1 MDRGKAAERIAILR
15 QLIEEHNYY
24 YHVLDDPKVTD
35 AEYDQWMKEL
45 THLEG
50 TFPDLVTPDSP
61 TMKVGGE
68 PLPFFEKVEHTV
80 PMLSLSNAFNEQ
92 ELREFDQRVKRL
104 ANVEQVPYVCELKID
119 GLAVSLRYEEGRFI
133 RGATRGDGQVGEDI
147 TQNLKT
153 IRSLPLRLRQAVT
166 LEVRGEAFLPKTEF
180 HRINREKEK
189 RGESLFANPRNAAA
203 GSLRQLNP
211 KLAAHRSLD
220 LFLYGVDGLE
230 GIDQPKTHAA
240 SLKLL
245 TKLGLKVNPNWYQA
259 STIDEVITYV
269 NTWRDKRPDLDYE
282 IDGIVIKVD
291 DRSLHESLG
300 TTARSPRWAVA
311 YKFPAEEAV
320 TVLEE
325 IEITV
330 GRTGV
335 VTPTAILKAVTLA
348 GTTVRRA
355 SLHNEDIIREK
366 GLLIGDHVIV
376 RKAGDIIPEI
386 VGVLTERRTGKE
398 TPYQMPKHCPACA
411 SDLVRLED
419 EVALRCV
426 NPQCPAQTREGII
439 HFVSRGAMNIEGLGE
454 KVVGQLYDAG
464 LVTGVAD
471 LYYLK
476 REQLLPLDR
485 MGEKSVDNLLHAIE
499 RSKQNSLERLL
510 FGLGIRFV
518 GAKGSLVLARHFG
531 HLDRLLEATR
541 EELEQ
546 IEEVGPKMAESIVAY
561 FSNTTVL
568 QTIDRLAQAGVNLQ
582 YKGHAPT
589 AISEESPFTGKRIV
603 LTGTLHQ
610 MSRQEAAEQIEAL
623 GGQVTNNVSRKTDLL
638 IAGEKAGSKLKRA
651 QELGVRIVDE
661 KEFLSLLKN

>member
-1 MDRGKAAERIAILR
+1 M
-15 QLIEEHNYY
+15 
-24 YHVLDDPKVTD
+24 
-35 AEYDQWMKEL
+35 
-45 THLEG
+45 
-50 TFPDLVTPDSP
+50 
-61 TMKVGGE
+61 
-68 PLPFFEKVEHTV
+68 
-80 PMLSLSNAFNEQ
+80 
-92 ELREFDQRVKRL
+92 
-104 ANVEQVPYVCELKID
+104 
-119 GLAVSLRYEEGRFI
+119 
-133 RGATRGDGQVGEDI
+133 
-147 TQNLKT
+147 
-153 IRSLPLRLRQAVT
+153 
-166 LEVRGEAFLPKTEF
+166 EVRGEAFLPKTEF

-485 MGEKSVDNLLHAIE
+485 MEKSPSITCSMQLNEASKIPLSVSSLVWGFVLWEPKDPLFLHAILVTWIGFWK
-499 RSKQNSLERLL
+499 RLVKSWSKSKRWDQRWQRALWLTFL
-510 FGLGIRFV
+510 
-518 GAKGSLVLARHFG
+518 
-531 HLDRLLEATR
+531 T
-541 EELEQ
+541 
-546 IEEVGPKMAESIVAY
+546 
-561 FSNTTVL
+561 
-568 QTIDRLAQAGVNLQ
+568 LQ
-582 YKGHAPT
+582 YCKQST
-589 AISEESPFTGKRIV
+589 V
-603 LTGTLHQ
+603 W
-610 MSRQEAAEQIEAL
+610 
-623 GGQVTNNVSRKTDLL
+623 
-638 IAGEKAGSKLKRA
+638 LKR
-651 QELGVRIVDE
+651 E
-661 KEFLSLLKN
+661 